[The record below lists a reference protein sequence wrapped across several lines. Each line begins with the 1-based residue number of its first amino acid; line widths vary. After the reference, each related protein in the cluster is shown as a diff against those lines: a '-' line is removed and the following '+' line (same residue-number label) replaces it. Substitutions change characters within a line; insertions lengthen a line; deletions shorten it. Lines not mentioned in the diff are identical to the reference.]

1 MDWDGDGIEEAIM
14 TYSDSYGSSRIMIA
28 RKEAEEW
35 KPWAVLRSPSGT
47 SLEWLTFVDMDG
59 DKQTELIAGWV
70 VKQPGNSLSWQQYEV
85 QVYSADN
92 PSFEE
97 SEEGRLLKPIE
108 ALAYEAAETGDVDG
122 DGKQEL
128 VLIRR
133 PDNLG
138 KPQIEIYRID
148 KGKLVNTVKHSIQHN
163 AIVYRQLAIGKIAKS
178 KFGVIVEAE
187 SGGHASTT
195 TIYAWEQNRLEQ
207 VYPPQSVSI
216 ASVADSFPMTDINGD
231 GILEWSEL
239 VRAPGQPEDT
249 SFSDLVEY
257 TEWLQWSGETPVL
270 GSGAA
275 SYYSN
280 DESVI
285 YHNSRS
291 AATASGMVTLKPGAE
306 IPNEGRSPESG
317 DKMMLPDAEPEKAKP
332 SHISIA
338 MEYNDLEHGIS
349 VQIPSRWKGKFTLS
363 RPDGE
368 DKAIV
373 QMEYYNAKSGIRAPL
388 WTLYGVSVKDWDS
401 WSSWMEKKGLNPD
414 NLRTTGGFVYAAVK
428 QPAPTAED
436 GWSEDELSRYNSMQ
450 LTREQLASSVRLLP
464 FD

>member
-28 RKEAEEW
+28 RKEANEW

-138 KPQIEIYRID
+138 KPQIEIYRIE
-148 KGKLVNTVKHSIQHN
+148 KGKLVNTVKQSIQHN
-163 AIVYRQLAIGKIAKS
+163 AMVYRQLAIGKIAKS

-207 VYPPQSVSI
+207 VYPSQNVSI
-216 ASVADSFPMTDINGD
+216 TAVADSFPMTDINGD

-239 VRAPGQPEDT
+239 VSAPGQPEDT
-249 SFSDLVEY
+249 PYSELVEY
-257 TEWLQWSGETPVL
+257 TEWLQWSGEIPVL

-275 SYYSN
+275 FYPN
-280 DESVI
+280 DGSIV
-285 YHNSRS
+285 YHNGRS
-291 AATASGMVTLKPGAE
+291 TATSGTATMERGAE
-306 IPNEGRSPESG
+306 TPNQGRSPEIGKS
-317 DKMMLPDAEPEKAKP
+317 LVPDAESEKAKP
-332 SHISIA
+332 SRISIA
-338 MEYNDLEHGIS
+338 MEYNDLRYGIS

-363 RPDGE
+363 RPVGE
-368 DKAIV
+368 NNGIIR
-373 QMEYYNAKSGIRAPL
+373 MEYYNAKSGIRAPL

-428 QPAPTAED
+428 QPAPTAAD

-450 LTREQLASSVRLLP
+450 LTQEQLASSVRLLP